1 MYFKEEILNE
11 IKLES
16 GFSPKMISIIDGTIS
31 DNFDCVF
38 EKGII
43 HVLPI
48 ALKNHEFI
56 RESIFQCVSQ
66 DSTFENENILE
77 LSSLFKKIENMVFV
91 KSIVEYLNVVCNNDL
106 VYNENTDK
114 IYIK

>member
-16 GFSPKMISIIDGTIS
+16 GFSPEMISIIDGTIS

-38 EKGII
+38 SKGILC
-43 HVLPI
+43 VLPI
-48 ALKNHEFI
+48 ALKNPLFI
-56 RESIFQCVSQ
+56 EECIFQCVEH
-66 DSTFENENILE
+66 DSTFKNNNILN
-77 LSSLFKKIENMVFV
+77 LDTLTIQVKNMTHL
-91 KSIVEYLNVVCNNDL
+91 KSIVEFLNDICKKDL
-106 VYNENTDK
+106 VYNEDTEK

>member
-56 RESIFQCVSQ
+56 RESIFQCVSH
-66 DSTFENENILE
+66 DSTFENGNILE